1 MQPQFGSLQSVDQM
15 TKLGDYEIAELRLYA
30 DSGGDVDLKEGGQ
43 FMRLS
48 IFEDIFSP
56 TMHGF
61 IYIKDGQG
69 LLNRMPINAHETL
82 ISSFRTPGIGSEYVD
97 FTMETSKVDER
108 VRSLG
113 ERAEGY
119 KLDLVTGGAKR
130 NLQSRVSTALSGS
143 PESIIE
149 VICKDYL
156 QGTLTSEKSSNDI
169 SKFAFPNM
177 RPLRAIRS
185 IVPLALNDKGQ
196 SDFLFYEDRN
206 GYNFKSLS
214 TILNSNKKEPKA
226 TYTLKP
232 AASRDTDTGNRNQS
246 FLEGFTNLREYS
258 PIRQSDH
265 VQSMESGQ
273 FSTQVYSYDV
283 WGKSVTSSTNNYYPD
298 FRGYDREAKHPV
310 VPYNS
315 RYLTGKNRII
325 VEPKTA
331 KSNTDSDEQRY
342 QSEPDKYRGSR
353 IVLLNQMTSQQVKI
367 MVPGNSLLEL
377 GDHVE
382 ILVPRADPI
391 DKSEP
396 VWFDERASGVYTI
409 TAIRHDIDSN
419 EYTNTLELSRSGIPL
434 EYPSEGK
441 FLGRT
446 KQPDGAVQGVFI
458 S

>member
-214 TILNSNKKEPKA
+214 TILNANKKEPKA

-265 VQSMESGQ
+265 VQS
-273 FSTQVYSYDV
+273 
-283 WGKSVTSSTNNYYPD
+283 
-298 FRGYDREAKHPV
+298 
-310 VPYNS
+310 
-315 RYLTGKNRII
+315 II

-353 IVLLNQMTSQQVKI
+353 IVLLNQMTSQQIKI

>member
-1 MQPQFGSLQSVDQM
+1 MSQFDGLQSMDQM
-15 TKLGDYEIAELRLYA
+15 TKLGDYEIAELRLFA
-30 DSGGDVDLKEGGQ
+30 DAGGDIDLKEGGQ

-61 IYIKDGQG
+61 IYIRDGQG
-69 LLNRMPINAHETL
+69 ILNRMPINAHETL
-82 ISSFRTPGIGSEYVD
+82 LASFRTPGIGGDYVD
-97 FTMETSKVDER
+97 FLLETSKVDER

-119 KLDLVTGGAKR
+119 KLDLNTTGARK

-149 VICKDYL
+149 VICTDYL
-156 QGTLTSEKSSNDI
+156 DGTLTAEKSSNDI

-185 IVPLALNDKGQ
+185 IVPLALNSKGE
-196 SDFLFYEDRN
+196 SDFLFYEDRG

-214 TILNSNKKEPKA
+214 TIINRKKKKPKA

-232 AASRDTDTGNRNQS
+232 AASRESDDANRNQS
-246 FLEGFTNLREYS
+246 FLEGFTNLRDYS
-258 PIRQSDH
+258 PMRQSDH

-273 FSTQVYSYDV
+273 FSTQVYSYDI
-283 WGKSVTSSTNNYYPD
+283 WGKSVISSMSNYYPE
-298 FRGYDREAKHPV
+298 FSQYDREAKHPV
-310 VPYNS
+310 IPTNS
-315 RYLTGKNRII
+315 RYISGKNRII

-331 KSNTDSDEQRY
+331 KSNTDSDTQRY

-353 IVLLNQMTSQQVKI
+353 VVLLNQITSQQVKI

-382 ILVPRADPI
+382 ILIPRADPI

-419 EYTNTLELSRSGIPL
+419 EYTNTLELSRSGTPL

-441 FLGRT
+441 FLGRS
-446 KQPDGAVQGVFI
+446 KEPDNAAQGVFLG
-458 S
+458 